1 MVSAAF
7 PLKTGAG
14 VCLHRRRGTS
24 LGAKLTCVPGQND
37 SSVLPFEPE
46 KNSWLMASESI
57 HAAEEKKNRCF
68 RIFDDDFFWF
78 YIALDTLQKVY
89 F

>member
-24 LGAKLTCVPGQND
+24 PGAKLTCVPGQND

-57 HAAEEKKNRCF
+57 HAAEEKKSMF
-68 RIFDDDFFWF
+68 
-78 YIALDTLQKVY
+78 
-89 F
+89 